1 MNSTIFLLSFLI
13 PLALGL
19 IEFKLDKKKAD
30 IVMLI
35 SALSSLALTSYGLVL
50 FLGNR
55 GIYHLVYIHSQGLG
69 EVFGF
74 VVDTMSVLM
83 AFIVSLTALLILL
96 YAIDYM
102 SSSNKLHPVT
112 SGKGTFYGWML
123 ILEGAVLGFVFSSSL
138 LSFLVF
144 AEVIAIATWGV
155 IRYYKTPNAR
165 HAANKAFGFI
175 NLSML
180 FGLLL
185 VVVFG
190 LVKYHDTSLYALTQ
204 LDSHAKLW
212 VFLGVMFTAI
222 TMSSQF
228 PLYSWLPDSTEAP
241 TPASA
246 FTHSIG
252 IVEAGLF
259 MMVRTIQFMDGIPK
273 TAYYVIA
280 ILVVITQVMSIFYY
294 PLQKDAKRLLA
305 YSTIAQVGIMYVA
318 LLGAM
323 LGSAGGLQASVY
335 QLFNHS
341 LVKSLA
347 FLVAGTFG
355 FSFGTFDMK
364 KIKGLRWILPG
375 AAVGWFLAL
384 LGLAGVPPMGLFLS
398 KANVIMT
405 GTMAVRGASWI
416 EWIPVLLVLVDAT
429 IFFMVAVLWMKS
441 MLFGEPSYEKGKIS
455 PLMYAVLIVLI
466 VVMTVSPFLTLH
478 LTESI
483 RFIGG

>member
-13 PLALGL
+13 PLVLGV

-30 IVMLI
+30 AVMLI
-35 SALSSLALTSYGLVL
+35 SALLSLVLTSYGLAV

-55 GIYHLVYIHSQGLG
+55 GTYHLVYIQSQGLG

-74 VVDTMSVLM
+74 VVDTTSVLM

-102 SSSNKLHPVT
+102 GPSNKSNPIA

-123 ILEGAVLGFVFSSSL
+123 ILEGAVLGFLFSSSL

-144 AEVIAIATWGV
+144 AEVVTIATWGV
-155 IRYYKTPNAR
+155 TRYYKTPNAR
-165 HAANKAFGFI
+165 FAANKAFGFV
-175 NLSML
+175 NLSVL
-180 FGLLL
+180 VGLLP
-185 VVVFG
+185 VVIFG
-190 LVKYHDTSLYALTQ
+190 LVKYHDTSLYALRQ
-204 LDSHAKLW
+204 LGSEEKLW
-212 VFLGVMFTAI
+212 VFLGIMFTAI

-241 TPASA
+241 APASA

-259 MMVRTIQFMDGIPK
+259 MMIRIVQFMGSIPK
-273 TAYYVIA
+273 TGYYVIA
-280 ILVVITQVMSIFYY
+280 LLIVITQVMSIFYY
-294 PLQKDAKRLLA
+294 PLQRDAKRLLA

-318 LLGAM
+318 LLGAI

-335 QLFNHS
+335 QLLNHS

-347 FLVAGTFG
+347 FLAAGTFG

-416 EWIPVLLVLVDAT
+416 EWIPILLVLVDAT
-429 IFFMVAVLWMKS
+429 VFFMVAVLWMKS
-441 MLFGEPSYEKGKIS
+441 MLFGEPSYENGKIS
-455 PLMYAVLIVLI
+455 PLMCAVLVVLI